1 MVSKVHVANRRQRAP
16 PRRRG
21 GGGEGA
27 TESDSCGWGQREGPG
42 AGRVREPA
50 RVPLSFGTKE
60 SLSLRHLSLPGGPRK
75 PSAWGRQ
82 PEESL
87 CASGP
92 SGRPSV
98 SRASRGKSAQSP
110 GEGAANMESGL
121 KAEGGGGG
129 AEVGAQPPPLPLRA
143 EFGAQSRARR
153 LGQPRAPKSQPA
165 ASSGGRGW
173 EPNFFLPREQTREF
187 SFFQSLCPTGF
198 AGPRGGW
205 SAESDAEWGS
215 EGCRRPEC
223 RPVPSRPG
231 SHVLRLGLGR
241 GGGCALC
248 VNCWECSASARTG
261 GVSSRAGTVVRKFVR
276 EWLLVG
282 FVECIGGCTGCVSR
296 GCCYFRPVRV
306 RTDG

>member
-92 SGRPSV
+92 SGRQSV

-173 EPNFFLPREQTREF
+173 EPNFFLPRDRHV
-187 SFFQSLCPTGF
+187 SFL
-198 AGPRGGW
+198 
-205 SAESDAEWGS
+205 
-215 EGCRRPEC
+215 
-223 RPVPSRPG
+223 
-231 SHVLRLGLGR
+231 
-241 GGGCALC
+241 
-248 VNCWECSASARTG
+248 
-261 GVSSRAGTVVRKFVR
+261 SSRASAPPGLRAHGGAGARSLTRSGGLRGAGAPSAGQFPADLGAMCSDSVWAAGEAVRFV
-276 EWLLVG
+276 
-282 FVECIGGCTGCVSR
+282 
-296 GCCYFRPVRV
+296 
-306 RTDG
+306 